1 MGLLRRLTSRNDN
14 LRERGN
20 LKLCQKNRPL
30 DTLEKGGKDMLVRG
44 IRGATTAESNT
55 KEEIIKKTKELLI
68 TLQKENNFKI
78 EDIVSIFFSA
88 TPDLNAAFPARAA
101 RELGWNRVPL
111 FDMQEI
117 DVPGS
122 LPRCIRVLIQINCQ
136 KSQTEIN
143 HCYLRGAKILRKD
156 LVKETSD
163 QKEGEFK

>member
-1 MGLLRRLTSRNDN
+1 
-14 LRERGN
+14 
-20 LKLCQKNRPL
+20 
-30 DTLEKGGKDMLVRG
+30 MLVRG

-68 TLQKENNFKI
+68 TLQRENNFKI
-78 EDIVSIFFSA
+78 EDIVSVFFSA
-88 TPDLNAAFPARAA
+88 TPDLNAAFPAQSA

-136 KSQTEIN
+136 KSQTEIT
-143 HCYLRGAKILRKD
+143 HCYLRGAEILRKD
-156 LVKETSD
+156 LVKETLNL
-163 QKEGEFK
+163 KESESK